1 MARIACV
8 RRERL
13 GRRRRPVSRIFATK
27 LFCLVSMASLLAF
40 TAAEAGAQ
48 DGTNPK
54 VSIALLPVVVH
65 TAEDPAYLRAG
76 LTDMMVS
83 RLEQAGL
90 FEVTRVA
97 DAGAA
102 TTHLSEALDVGR
114 AAGADFVLFGSFT
127 RFGEGAS
134 LDMQCASTLG
144 TETETLR
151 EIFVHSGSIG
161 DVIPDLEELVGK
173 ISRFAVDDFEARVVG
188 GGAAPRARPSE
199 SKLRRRVETLERE
212 TRELKHEVDDL
223 IKKLQAPPPTEQR

>member
-1 MARIACV
+1 MFSI
-8 RRERL
+8 
-13 GRRRRPVSRIFATK
+13 SDTK
-27 LFCLVSMASLLAF
+27 LFCLALVASSLAL
-40 TAAEAGAQ
+40 TATGAGAQ
-48 DGTNPK
+48 DDTNSK

-65 TAEDPAYLRAG
+65 TAEDPEYLRAG

-90 FEVTRVA
+90 FEVTRVS
-97 DAGAA
+97 DVGVA
-102 TTHLSEALDVGR
+102 TIHLSEALEAGR
-114 AAGADFVLFGSFT
+114 AAGAEFVLFGSFT

-144 TETETLR
+144 GETETLR

-173 ISRFAVDDFEARVVG
+173 VSRFAVDDFETRVVG
-188 GGAAPRARPSE
+188 TGAGAAPRARPSE

-212 TRELKHEVDDL
+212 TRELKHEVDDR